1 MSMWLLQEG
10 KNGSKSLFVREM
22 MSKYEIQ
29 ITMIVEKPEQVFF
42 FFNKHNEPRLSR
54 LSNSVTLMKMLFDF
68 LIVALTPDRSV

>member
-42 FFNKHNEPRLSR
+42 FFQQTQWTQEDSQIPWH
-54 LSNSVTLMKMLFDF
+54 
-68 LIVALTPDRSV
+68 